1 MLLTPLRYPDG
12 KAHYIPLVDQFS
24 DSIKTYDRY
33 IEPFAGGAAIALH
46 FAIHRN
52 THVVINDKDPAI
64 YSFWKC
70 VVDTPNDFIHR
81 VQTTEIKLEQW
92 YKCKETMQKSNGNN
106 FLDLGF
112 AAFFLNRCN
121 FSGSLKSNPIGG
133 IKQAGK
139 WRMHARFNKEDLV
152 NRVRRIARHKRN
164 IKVSN
169 LDAVDLIKTTT
180 KSDIIYLDPPYY
192 KQGQKLYNDYLTE
205 GGHER
210 LADSLRENQ
219 ARWLMSYDN
228 CDYIK
233 QLYTNLRVQSRAVRY
248 SFLKKRK
255 DAELL
260 ISSENCSNIFV
271 D

>member
-1 MLLTPLRYPDG
+1 MRLTPLRYPGG
-12 KAHYIPLVDQFS
+12 KAQYIPLMDQFS
-24 DSIKTYDRY
+24 NSIKNYDRY

-64 YSFWKC
+64 YAFWKC
-70 VVDTPNDFIHR
+70 VIDTPKDFIHR
-81 VQTTEIKLEQW
+81 IQKTEINLEQW
-92 YKCKETMQKSNGNN
+92 RTCKEVILQPSDQN

-121 FSGSLKSNPIGG
+121 FSGSLKAGPIGG
-133 IKQAGK
+133 IKQQGK
-139 WRMHARFNKEDLV
+139 WRMDARFNKENLV
-152 NRVRRIARHKRN
+152 NRICRIAKHKSK
-164 IKVSN
+164 IEVSN
-169 LDAVDLIKTTT
+169 LDAADLISQTT

-192 KQGQKLYNDYLTE
+192 KQGKKLYNDYLTD

-210 LADSLRENQ
+210 LAHSLHRTKSP
-219 ARWLMSYDN
+219 WLMSYDS

-233 QLYTNLRVQSRAVRY
+233 QLYADLEVQPRHVRY

-260 ISSENCSNIFV
+260 ISSENYTAS
-271 D
+271 